1 MFSTRRDGVLHAEI
15 NETPP
20 TVLRVGGRVVVVKTE
35 DMCRAFANASV
46 VSDPSDS
53 PVDSF
58 DVKEDDSNWMDDV
71 NNWGGD

>member
-1 MFSTRRDGVLHAEI
+1 
-15 NETPP
+15 
-20 TVLRVGGRVVVVKTE
+20 
-35 DMCRAFANASV
+35 MCRAFANGSV

-58 DVKEDDSNWMDDV
+58 DVKEDDSSWMDDV

>member
-1 MFSTRRDGVLHAEI
+1 MIRKEYIAPSI
-15 NETPP
+15 
-20 TVLRVGGRVVVVKTE
+20 VVVKTE
-35 DMCRAFANASV
+35 DLCRAFANGSV

>member
-1 MFSTRRDGVLHAEI
+1 MIRKEYIAPSI
-15 NETPP
+15 
-20 TVLRVGGRVVVVKTE
+20 VVVKTE
-35 DMCRAFANASV
+35 DLCSVVSASV

-58 DVKEDDSNWMDDV
+58 DVKEDGGDWMDNV

>member
-1 MFSTRRDGVLHAEI
+1 MIRKEYIAPSI
-15 NETPP
+15 
-20 TVLRVGGRVVVVKTE
+20 VVVKTE
-35 DMCRAFANASV
+35 DLCSVVSASV

-58 DVKEDDSNWMDDV
+58 DVKEDDSKWMDDV

>member
-1 MFSTRRDGVLHAEI
+1 MIRKEYIAPSI
-15 NETPP
+15 
-20 TVLRVGGRVVVVKTE
+20 VVVKTE
-35 DMCRAFANASV
+35 DLCSVVSTSV

-58 DVKEDDSNWMDDV
+58 DVKEDGGDWMDDV

>member
-1 MFSTRRDGVLHAEI
+1 MIRKEYIAPSI
-15 NETPP
+15 
-20 TVLRVGGRVVVVKTE
+20 VVVKTE
-35 DMCRAFANASV
+35 DLCSVLSGSV

-58 DVKEDDSNWMDDV
+58 DVKEDDSKWMDDV